1 MNDFMNNKYTNQQ
14 INKLL
19 YLLNNEI
26 VKSQDQIILSNIKS

>member
-26 VKSQDQIILSNIKS
+26 VKSQD